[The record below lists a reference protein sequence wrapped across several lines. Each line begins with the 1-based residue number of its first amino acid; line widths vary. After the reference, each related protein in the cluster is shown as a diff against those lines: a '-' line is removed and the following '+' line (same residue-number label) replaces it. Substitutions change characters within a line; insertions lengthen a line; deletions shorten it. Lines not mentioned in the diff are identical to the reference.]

1 MARVK
6 VRGWRAMA
14 VAAAAVVVGGISPAD
29 ATSSAGEGRRDHRDA
44 YETSCSTIELSP
56 GARTCTY
63 TFKYT
68 GNIDT
73 FVVPPTT
80 APVRITAVGAPGAGT
95 LGFQSRGA
103 TVAGSFSNL
112 GGVPIFVV
120 VGGDGGYDGF
130 NGGGLGGG
138 GGASDVR
145 LGGPDLERRIIVAGG
160 GGGWGEQLAFDETGA
175 PQLVPIKGGDAGQ
188 PGLGSGGQPGTMTGG
203 GAGGGTEYAP
213 GQAGSLGRGGAGAS
227 GFGGGGGGYYGGGGA
242 GGCTGSDAEG
252 VALCLHSQPGSGG
265 GGSSL
270 VPPGGWFD
278 VTDDPTPR
286 VMITVTQYNGYWTS
300 RPPG

>member
-6 VRGWRAMA
+6 VRAWRAMVLA
-14 VAAAAVVVGGISPAD
+14 AAAAVIGGIAPAD
-29 ATSSAGEGRRDHRDA
+29 ATSTSGQRGTEGRQA
-44 YETSCSTIELSP
+44 YETACGYMEMSP

-80 APVRITAVGAPGAGT
+80 APVRITAVGAPGAGRP
-95 LGFQSRGA
+95 GFRSRGA
-103 TVAGSFSNL
+103 TVAGSFPNL
-112 GGVPIFVV
+112 GGVPILVV

-145 LGGPDLERRIIVAGG
+145 VGGPDLDDRIIVAGG
-160 GGGWGEQLAFDETGA
+160 GGGWGEQLVFDENGA
-175 PQLVPIKGGDAGQ
+175 PRLVRIKGGDAAQ
-188 PGLGSGGQPGTMTGG
+188 PGLGSGGQPGTVTEG

-213 GQAGSLGRGGAGAS
+213 GQPGSLGRGGSGAT
-227 GFGGGGGGYYGGGGA
+227 GFGGGGGGYYGGGGG
-242 GGCTGSDAEG
+242 GGCTGTDAEG

-270 VPPGGWFD
+270 VPAGGWFD

-286 VMITVTQYNGYWTS
+286 VMITVTQYSYWTS